1 MRRLVFLAF
10 HGVVAAMAMAL
21 WVLPAEAGDNDL
33 VLSRLGVDTGGAAFG
48 NSQDFRSL
56 SSQLG
61 VVLAPRL
68 LSPSDTLGFGGFQLA
83 VDLGFTGIDSNAS
96 YWRARESSPAPTGG
110 GANGGSLMSTF
121 GVFARKGIWLPV
133 PSFEVGAGLVSL
145 SGSRIMAAQGYGM
158 LAIHEG
164 YHGLPLPSL
173 AVRGGVSRMMGEPD
187 LDLTVVSLDASMAKE
202 IGIGGT
208 VNLAPYAG
216 WNTLIIIPR
225 SEVID
230 KTPQMAGDANKN
242 FVFAQQADI
251 LRHRIFGGMRLKYD
265 VFAVL
270 LEAAFAMSGSSVDDL
285 AGTDNDCAVVGAMT
299 TFCDSTDQA
308 KSQATVTLGLGIDF

>member
-1 MRRLVFLAF
+1 MRRLMLLAF
-10 HGVVAAMAMAL
+10 HGVVATTAMAL
-21 WVLPAEAGDNDL
+21 WVLPAAAEDNDI
-33 VLSRLGVDTGGAAFG
+33 VLSRLGVDTGGAAVG

-68 LSPSDTLGFGGFQLA
+68 LSPSDTLGFGGFQFA
-83 VDLGFTGIDSNAS
+83 VDLGFTGIDSNAG

-110 GANGGSLMSTF
+110 GAHGGSVMSTL
-121 GVFARKGIWLPV
+121 GVFARKGMWLPV
-133 PSFEVGAGLVSL
+133 PSFEVGAGLVRL
-145 SGSRIMAAQGYGM
+145 TGSDMMAAQGYGM

-173 AVRGGVSRMMGEPD
+173 AVRGGISRMMGQPD
-187 LDLTVVSLDASMAKE
+187 LDLTVISLDASIAKE
-202 IGIGGT
+202 LGVGGT

-230 KTPQMAGDANKN
+230 KTPQVAGDANMN

-251 LRHRIFGGMRLKYD
+251 LRHRIFGGMRVKYD

-270 LEAAFAMSGSSVDDL
+270 LEAAFAMSGSSVDDI
-285 AGTDNDCAVVGAMT
+285 AGTDADCAAVGAMT
-299 TFCDSTDQA
+299 TYCDSTDQA
-308 KSQATVTLGLGIDF
+308 ASQATVTLGLGVDF